1 MIIAIAVVT
10 FYDDLKNLSVRYIGA
25 CCGFEPYH
33 IRAMAEELRAER
45 GKLPEASKKS
55 EFGKNLFMAKKRAEL
70 NPKVYKDR

>member
-1 MIIAIAVVT
+1 
-10 FYDDLKNLSVRYIGA
+10 
-25 CCGFEPYH
+25 
-33 IRAMAEELRAER
+33 MAEELRAER